1 MIGSHLSP
9 LLSPLLSLYLFLS
22 PSPFPSV
29 THSLSFGNLYM
40 FFLFLFRIR
49 KRVLRVELK
58 IIHHPFCLIEFSFFL
73 SVFDKICG
81 PFLNQLYRHA
91 FLSEYVIQV
100 CLFLNPSLSL
110 HPHFTI
116 LCFILLPPGFLFLFD
131 MN

>member
-91 FLSEYVIQV
+91 FLSMLSKYVCFSTHLCRYTHISPSYALSYSHLDF
-100 CLFLNPSLSL
+100 CFFL
-110 HPHFTI
+110 T
-116 LCFILLPPGFLFLFD
+116 
-131 MN
+131 